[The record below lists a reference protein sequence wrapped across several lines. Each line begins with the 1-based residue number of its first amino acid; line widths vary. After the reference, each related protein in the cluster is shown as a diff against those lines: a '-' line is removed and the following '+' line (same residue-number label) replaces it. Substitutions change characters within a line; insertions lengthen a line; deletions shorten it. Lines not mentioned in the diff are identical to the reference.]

1 VSCWDPRQR
10 TPLVVETFKHRLLCD
25 RLEASVAIVDE
36 TRHRF
41 LEVLLTE
48 ALLLDKEHEPRA
60 AE

>member
-1 VSCWDPRQR
+1 
-10 TPLVVETFKHRLLCD
+10 VVETFKHRLLCD